1 MEEYRKYCTYS
12 KTISNGRIQNSAHI
26 LKQSAMEEYKIVHIF

>member
-1 MEEYRKYCTYS
+1 MEEYKIVHNS